1 MITQP
6 KTFGVLDRV
15 DISDVHVIEVKGGTP
30 LGDLP
35 ESATPAWASGTFAIG
50 DQRSLAST
58 HSIYTCIKAHT
69 TAGGKTPAQDGENW
83 KFYAVTERW
92 RAFDLYRST
101 KVVAADVL
109 RIVLRPFALIDAID
123 LQGVRADTV
132 TITITD
138 GVGGPDVYPATAHT
152 LNDPSISD
160 YEPYFYGP
168 TINVDSL
175 YVNDLPI
182 CGDPVVTIELAF
194 SGNQVELGSLQIG
207 SFVSL
212 GWTEYE
218 TDVGVVSYSYLKELE
233 DGTIQYRKRP
243 GAGDMNVRVL
253 VEPSNAARVMAMLE
267 KYDGLPTL
275 WVGHTWAEFSPLRKT
290 GFFDGRLSYPNFAQ
304 RSLTGRVRGVI

>member
-1 MITQP
+1 M
-6 KTFGVLDRV
+6 
-15 DISDVHVIEVKGGTP
+15 
-30 LGDLP
+30 
-35 ESATPAWASGTFAIG
+35 
-50 DQRSLAST
+50 
-58 HSIYTCIKAHT
+58 
-69 TAGGKTPAQDGENW
+69 
-83 KFYAVTERW
+83 
-92 RAFDLYRST
+92 
-101 KVVAADVL
+101 
-109 RIVLRPFALIDAID
+109 
-123 LQGVRADTV
+123 RADTV

-160 YEPYFYGP
+160 YEPHLLRPDDQCGLAVRQRP
-168 TINVDSL
+168 A
-175 YVNDLPI
+175 DLRR
-182 CGDPVVTIELAF
+182 PVVTIELAF
-194 SGNQVELGSLQIG
+194 TGNQVELGSLQIG

-290 GFFDGRLSYPNFAQ
+290 GFLTVACPPNFAQ